1 MATRLKLCG
10 LLLLLFAAIP
20 AQMALAETATQP
32 RLTPEMVVD
41 LERVTAVAISPD
53 GRAVAY
59 TVEVA
64 RKEDD
69 EPGDSYSELWV
80 ASLEDGKTRHYAG
93 HSEEINSPAWSPDG
107 ELITFR
113 LKREKVHKEVQIY
126 AIPARGGEARL
137 LTRQSAD
144 VQSYRWSPDGKWIA
158 FAAKDHDTEARTKEK
173 EGGQDWVVW
182 GEEPKHRHLWLLSVN
197 TGESQRLFSADLD
210 AREIHWTPDG
220 ESVVFQA
227 TTTALIDDEYMFT
240 QIYRA
245 PALGDEDPEV
255 VTPTEGKLG
264 HMAISPDGK
273 TLAYLGATS
282 LNDPVA
288 QSLFVVP
295 LNGGF
300 ARNLTQNY
308 AGSAA
313 NLAWKDNQT
322 IALLSAEGESH
333 ALLDVNIRSGKRE
346 PANLDGLVVRQFD
359 CSTATGA
366 LAVAAESPAHPAELF
381 FRESGKGS
389 LQRLSR
395 HSRILEDIRLASQ
408 EVIQWKGA
416 EDWDIHGVLT
426 YPLDY
431 EKGQRYPL
439 VLQVHGGPEGVS
451 LNGWTTTPGY
461 PVQLLAARGYAVLQP
476 NYRGSSGRGVAF
488 SKADH
493 DDLGGTEFED
503 ILAGVDALVERGLA
517 DPDRV
522 GTGGWSYGGYMSAW
536 AATRHS
542 ERFRASVVAAGL
554 TNWIAF
560 AGSTD
565 IPYEMSIVHWN
576 SWWFDEPE
584 LHWRR
589 SPLAHINKARTPTLI
604 VTGAEDERV
613 HPEQAMELHTGL
625 RIKDVPTQM
634 VFYPREPHGLDER
647 AHRLDFI
654 GRTLDWFDKY
664 LSAPKVEAMEDR
676 RD

>member
-1 MATRLKLCG
+1 MIIRLRSVCA
-10 LLLLLFAAIP
+10 LLILLA
-20 AQMALAETATQP
+20 ALAAQIAPAAEVVEP
-32 RLTPEMVVD
+32 HLTPEMVVD
-41 LERVTAVAISPD
+41 LSRVTAVAISPD

-93 HSEEINSPAWSPDG
+93 HNEEINSPAWSPDG

-113 LKREKVHKEVQIY
+113 VKREQVYKGVQIY

-137 LTRQSAD
+137 LTRLSAD
-144 VQSYRWSPDGKWIA
+144 VRSYRWSPDGKWIA
-158 FAAKDHDTEARTKEK
+158 FAAKDHDSEARTKEK
-173 EGGQDWVVW
+173 DGGQDWVVW
-182 GEEPKHRHLWLLSVN
+182 GEETKHRHLWLLNVD

-210 AREIHWTPDG
+210 AREIHWAPDG

-227 TTTALIDDEYMFT
+227 TATAMIDDEYMFT

-245 PALGDEDPEV
+245 PALGNEDPEV

-295 LNGGF
+295 LNGGL
-300 ARNLTQNY
+300 AHNLTQNY

-313 NLAWKDNQT
+313 DLAWKDNQT
-322 IALLSAEGESH
+322 IALLSAEGERH
-333 ALLDVNIRSGKRE
+333 ALLDVDVRSGKRE
-346 PANLDGLVVRQFD
+346 PANLGGLVVRQFD
-359 CSTATGA
+359 YSTATGA
-366 LAVAAESPAHPAELF
+366 LAIAVESPAHPAELF
-381 FRESGKGS
+381 FRESSEGS

-395 HSRILEDIRLASQ
+395 HSRILEGVRLADQ

-451 LNGWTTTPGY
+451 LDGWTTTAGY

-503 ILAGVDALVERGLA
+503 ILAGVDALIERGLA

-542 ERFRASVVAAGL
+542 ERFRAAVVAAGL

-584 LHWRR
+584 LHWQR

-613 HPEQAMELHTGL
+613 HPEQAMELHTAL

-676 RD
+676 KD